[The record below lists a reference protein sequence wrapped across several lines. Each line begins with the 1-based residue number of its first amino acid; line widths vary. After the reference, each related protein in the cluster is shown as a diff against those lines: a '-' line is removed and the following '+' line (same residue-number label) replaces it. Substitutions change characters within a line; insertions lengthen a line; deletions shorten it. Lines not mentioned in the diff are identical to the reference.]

1 MPEAVEPVLDIH
13 NLEFGYDQE
22 SLINIEKFTLSPGEK
37 VAVIG
42 PSGCGKTTLMHLLAG
57 LIKPRQGVIKLAGQ
71 DITQLGEQ
79 QIDRLRGREVGI
91 VFQNLHLMPAISIL
105 DNLLLAQKLA
115 RVDVDKAHAMELLA
129 RLGIADKANVL
140 PSALSQGQAQRAA
153 IARAVVHKPKLV
165 IGDEPTSALDRNNA
179 NEAIQLLTEL
189 ATSINFALLIV
200 THDERVSDAMDKVV
214 RLGETS

>member
-57 LIKPRQGVIKLAGQ
+57 LIKPRRGEIKLAGQ
-71 DITQLGEQ
+71 DITKLSEQ

-115 RVDVDKAHAMELLA
+115 RVEVDKAHAMELLA

-179 NEAIQLLTEL
+179 HEAIQLLTEL